1 MAFESK
7 QFSFGKDAMTVLDSA
22 TKEKC
27 TVKYE
32 SLDLF
37 KNRKRYLTF
46 QAAIEALEAKMR
58 IFLRQ
63 SFTEIDEEE
72 LERLTKTVVNLL
84 SARLT

>member
-7 QFSFGKDAMTVLDSA
+7 QFAFGKDAMTVLDSA
-22 TKEKC
+22 TREKC

-32 SLDLF
+32 SLDFF
-37 KNRKRYLTF
+37 KNRKRYSTF